1 MVRVNNKPQHVVFC
15 WCFAHLLSKRRH
27 LPVESRKWPCLARC
41 RAVCFA
47 LKSGQ
52 ISGPSPIPEQLS
64 KGSPLPA
71 PSQGAEL
78 VQNRASPVRNVDIRA
93 GTGLSACP
101 KLQTAISQEACAG
114 VARVRSGS
122 LPSQCGR
129 TRHVFRARTGAAQ
142 CSPNRSPAPFLETG
156 QAPGNTLVIRWHI
169 APPAPRSIEVWCTG

>member
-114 VARVRSGS
+114 EARERREFLRSQRDRRQHAS
-122 LPSQCGR
+122 
-129 TRHVFRARTGAAQ
+129 HVRTGVNLD
-142 CSPNRSPAPFLETG
+142 SPSRRLARSRGYGRASESNP
-156 QAPGNTLVIRWHI
+156 
-169 APPAPRSIEVWCTG
+169 